1 MKKKMKNIVSIIVPR
16 HIDRTEQ
23 IKKEIE
29 KHSLK
34 THLHSYQK
42 KINKNVDVYIVDTY
56 GELNKFYKISNLV
69 FMGGSLIKHGGQN
82 PLEPAKLGCKIIH
95 GPNISNFKEVY
106 EKLRKMNVTN
116 VFNSYNKGTKIIN
129 KTFNKKQLVIEN
141 KKLIKYGDRI
151 LNLTYLK
158 IIKFI

>member
-1 MKKKMKNIVSIIVPR
+1 
-16 HIDRTEQ
+16 
-23 IKKEIE
+23 
-29 KHSLK
+29 
-34 THLHSYQK
+34 
-42 KINKNVDVYIVDTY
+42 
-56 GELNKFYKISNLV
+56 
-69 FMGGSLIKHGGQN
+69 MGGSLIKHGGQN

-106 EKLRKMNVTN
+106 EKLRKMNVAN
-116 VFNSYNKGTKIIN
+116 IFNSYNKGTKIIN

-141 KKLIKYGDRI
+141 KKLIKYGDKI